1 MKALVI
7 EDSMAVR
14 RIIQGILMS
23 TCGFSEVIQKENGAL
38 GLEELLEN
46 HNSYD
51 LAILDWQMPVMDGME
66 VLKKVRAAKIK
77 IPILVCTSTGK
88 KESIIEAITAGAN
101 DYLVKP
107 FLAINLE
114 RKIAKLFQLTAQKSD
129 SDSIEDTHTTALIV
143 DESPIVRGVIKK
155 ILLKDQVFTQIVE
168 ADDGPTALKLFLAQ
182 KINLLILDWQTAKIS
197 GIEVIKAIRN
207 ENTDVPIII
216 AKEDSIMSDMVAA
229 FDAGASGFIKK
240 PYSHE
245 ELLLKVKETLE
256 LAN

>member
-46 HNSYD
+46 HSSYD

-66 VLKKVRAAKIK
+66 VLKKVREAQIK
-77 IPILVCTSTGK
+77 LPILVCTSAGK
-88 KESIIEAITAGAN
+88 KESIIEAVTAGAS

-114 RKIAKLFQLTAQKSD
+114 KKIEKLFKGSTQEKDEHT
-129 SDSIEDTHTTALIV
+129 TTALIV

-155 ILLKDQVFTQIVE
+155 ILLKDHLVNHVVE
-168 ADDGPTALKLFLAQ
+168 ASDGPSALKLFLSQ
-182 KINLLILDWQTAKIS
+182 KIDLLILDWQTSKLS

-216 AKEDSIMSDMVAA
+216 AKENSIMSEMVTA
-229 FDAGASGFIKK
+229 FDAGVSGFIKK
-240 PYSHE
+240 PYTHE
-245 ELLLKVKETLE
+245 ELLAKVKETLE
-256 LAN
+256 PAS